1 MGGTGFSAATGAGG
15 GEATFAFAGDASS
28 RRPDLRGLGE
38 VSTVISSALRFM
50 GLAAACLV
58 VFNRFLCE
66 QQVPHIGVM

>member
-1 MGGTGFSAATGAGG
+1 
-15 GEATFAFAGDASS
+15 
-28 RRPDLRGLGE
+28 LRGLGE

-66 QQVPHIGVM
+66 QQAPHIRIMITLAELFP